1 MLFFQSSRPRRFHHE
16 YMFVDERKE
25 LLKDMEQRVRHELNE
40 KEVPE
45 SSRRAELRRRIDGS
59 LKPQV
64 LRQRHNRYTAM
75 WVSLILSA
83 GIIALLTLLLFI
95 F

>member
-1 MLFFQSSRPRRFHHE
+1 MLFFQSSHPRRFHHE

-45 SSRRAELRRRIDGS
+45 SSRRAELRRRIGES
-59 LKPQV
+59 LKPKV

>member
-1 MLFFQSSRPRRFHHE
+1 MFFFQSSRPHRFHHE
-16 YMFVDERKE
+16 YMFVDE

-45 SSRRAELRRRIDGS
+45 SSRRAELRRRIGGS